1 MVAVLLTT
9 KILSCALLA
18 VTTQLAG
25 PVAVRTVSVNT
36 QFVPVTVRVR
46 APVPEPPA
54 VVMVTDVPTALV
66 TTVLA
71 IERVACAPLKVK
83 TTGSDVT
90 LA

>member
-1 MVAVLLTT
+1 MAVLLTT

-18 VTTQLAG
+18 LTTQLAG
-25 PVAVRTVSVNT
+25 PVAVRTVSVRT
-36 QFVPVTVRVR
+36 QFDPVTARVR

-54 VVMVTDVPTALV
+54 VVIATSAPTALV
-66 TTVLA
+66 KTVLA

-83 TTGSDVT
+83 TTGSDVA